1 MLLLFEFDL
10 IVQETKPQMFERAS
24 IAGRFKSEASSL
36 HVPCGIKKFFF
47 YKITRVAWK
56 IRVGRVTGTTGIFFL
71 ALKELF
77 Q

>member
-36 HVPCGIKKFFF
+36 HVPRGIKKFFF
-47 YKITRVAWK
+47 IKSLRSHGKLGLVALPEPQ
-56 IRVGRVTGTTGIFFL
+56 VFF
-71 ALKELF
+71 F
-77 Q
+77 GPTHMD